1 MFFNFWSLLLKV
13 YIFEVA
19 RFFSCLVNIQ
29 STQFSVV
36 VHIYKICVFDEA
48 FSLLTIRMP
57 MITKL
62 QGGDMLQRTLTHIYA

>member
-29 STQFSVV
+29 STQFFSGTCCKELSPIYMHDIYMLNGVV
-36 VHIYKICVFDEA
+36 SWDHVTNKIYLYMQK
-48 FSLLTIRMP
+48 M
-57 MITKL
+57 
-62 QGGDMLQRTLTHIYA
+62 Y